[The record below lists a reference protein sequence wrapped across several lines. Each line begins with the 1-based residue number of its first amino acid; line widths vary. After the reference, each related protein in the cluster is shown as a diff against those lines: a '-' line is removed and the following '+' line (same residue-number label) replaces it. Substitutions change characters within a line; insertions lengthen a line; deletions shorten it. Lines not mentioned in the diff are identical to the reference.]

1 MGVPGEGGTFMR
13 TDFRRS
19 IAEPVIEGA
28 AGVTYSSLATSL
40 GFSGAAAT
48 GSAGAA
54 TGASEAFPACLILA
68 ARPSVFSTTLY
79 LLWPGPAVLS
89 DATDEPSSL
98 SSSAFPLVATAC
110 EVLAL
115 LGRSLSELSSS
126 TADSYTESASVMVAG
141 VEGRSARGCC
151 A

>member
-48 GSAGAA
+48 GSAGEA
-54 TGASEAFPACLILA
+54 TGAGASEAFPACLILA

-98 SSSAFPLVATAC
+98 SSSAFPLVATVC
-110 EVLAL
+110 EVLTL
-115 LGRSLSELSSS
+115 LGRSLSE
-126 TADSYTESASVMVAG
+126 
-141 VEGRSARGCC
+141 
-151 A
+151 